1 MNYFIAILIPLFFIS
16 CEREGSSKLIKDD
29 IVLAEVGNRKLYKSK
44 INDLYKSDIDSL
56 EKQILIK
63 GFVSNWIREQLL
75 IIEAES
81 KMSDSLDIDELV
93 DNYRSSLI
101 LDYYENKLVNEL
113 LDTVITEQQ
122 LKEYYNTSKKEFI
135 LLEPIVKAI
144 SFSIKS
150 KNDSK
155 KLRNAFRKND
165 IAEIFNLGE
174 GRINSNVIG
183 PDKWYTLS
191 RLQNHLPNK
200 QYPSSKLLRKG
211 DHTKKVGD
219 TKFYVKVI
227 DVVDKNEIP
236 PLDYI
241 ESKIK
246 RIILNNRKKAL
257 IKRKKQQLYDQ
268 NYNNNKI
275 KIHLD

>member
-1 MNYFIAILIPLFFIS
+1 M
-16 CEREGSSKLIKDD
+16 
-29 IVLAEVGNRKLYKSK
+29 
-44 INDLYKSDIDSL
+44 
-56 EKQILIK
+56 
-63 GFVSNWIREQLL
+63 
-75 IIEAES
+75 
-81 KMSDSLDIDELV
+81 
-93 DNYRSSLI
+93 
-101 LDYYENKLVNEL
+101 
-113 LDTVITEQQ
+113 
-122 LKEYYNTSKKEFI
+122 
-135 LLEPIVKAI
+135 
-144 SFSIKS
+144 
-150 KNDSK
+150 
-155 KLRNAFRKND
+155 
-165 IAEIFNLGE
+165 
-174 GRINSNVIG
+174 
-183 PDKWYTLS
+183 
-191 RLQNHLPNK
+191 
-200 QYPSSKLLRKG
+200 RKG

>member
-1 MNYFIAILIPLFFIS
+1 MNYFIAILIPLLFIS

-144 SFSIKS
+144 SFTIKA

-174 GRINSNVIG
+174 GRINSSVIG
-183 PDKWYTLS
+183 PDKWYSLS
-191 RLQNHLPNK
+191 RLQNQLPNK
-200 QYPSSKLLRKG
+200 HFSTSKLLRKG